1 MAEYNLKTTTN
12 QQPITS
18 VPPRLSEAEAQALQ
32 VRICAEEF
40 NRMTNGRDY
49 NRNQKKMEK
58 ELRGCG
64 DGQLEV
70 IEEKVIDPRVNRLL
84 HFRVSCATVP
94 PLFNSIAFALPKGM
108 EVCDFSP
115 KSNRP
120 SHIDRGTYEI
130 FIEPN
135 ERAGFADY
143 TVVLKPHF
151 VGALKISHPGP
162 DGKIHSKFIFTHN
175 VEAARPTPA
184 PRIDGPILMPVPETL
199 PVPPNPSFPS
209 TPTPIPETGLKSNE
223 TSKPSNKS
231 NSTPG
236 ELRSILRPKTLVS

>member
-1 MAEYNLKTTTN
+1 
-12 QQPITS
+12 
-18 VPPRLSEAEAQALQ
+18 
-32 VRICAEEF
+32 
-40 NRMTNGRDY
+40 
-49 NRNQKKMEK
+49 
-58 ELRGCG
+58 
-64 DGQLEV
+64 
-70 IEEKVIDPRVNRLL
+70 EKVIDPRVNRLL

-135 ERAGFADY
+135 DRAGFADY

-175 VEAARPTPA
+175 VEATKVIPIPFPRREDVA
-184 PRIDGPILMPVPETL
+184 P
-199 PVPPNPSFPS
+199 PS
-209 TPTPIPETGLKSNE
+209 TPTELLPPVLPIPPIPEPEIRERNE

-236 ELRSILRPKTLVS
+236 ELRSILKPQTLVS